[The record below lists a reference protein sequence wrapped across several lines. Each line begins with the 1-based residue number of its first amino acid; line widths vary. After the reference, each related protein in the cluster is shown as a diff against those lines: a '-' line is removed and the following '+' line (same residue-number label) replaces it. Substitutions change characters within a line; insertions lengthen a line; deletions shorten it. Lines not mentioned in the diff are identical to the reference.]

1 MRSMLWIPIIMAC
14 GIAAVAEAADI
25 DGQWSRGDGNA
36 KIRIAP
42 CGADICA
49 VNTWIKPGTPSEKA
63 GDRLVMTIKRDSD
76 DMYSGTAFDPQ
87 RNLTYRITLSVKGNE
102 MTTRG
107 CIVAGLI
114 CRGVHWARLN

>member
-1 MRSMLWIPIIMAC
+1 MRSMLWIPIIMAF

-87 RNLTYRITLSVKGNE
+87 RNLTYRITLSVNGNE